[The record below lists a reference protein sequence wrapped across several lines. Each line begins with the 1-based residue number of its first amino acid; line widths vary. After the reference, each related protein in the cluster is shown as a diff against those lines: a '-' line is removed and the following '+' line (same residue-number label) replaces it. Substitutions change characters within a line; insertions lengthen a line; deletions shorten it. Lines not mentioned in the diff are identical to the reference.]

1 MEFNEKD
8 FMDND
13 TNINNKI
20 NNIEYLYF
28 DYIDINLGDPISS
41 IVLTNKYV
49 IIGTMTGGIKLY
61 YFKQVFILFEILS
74 NISTIFN

>member
-1 MEFNEKD
+1 MKFNEKD

-41 IVLTNKYV
+41 IV
-49 IIGTMTGGIKLY
+49 
-61 YFKQVFILFEILS
+61 
-74 NISTIFN
+74 